1 MDAVHTTQVSGVA
14 QQRTTALWLM
24 VVLLAVIATTLLVR
38 DGRAWS
44 PPPVLADN
52 PAAGT
57 KGVFAFTGQLDR
69 NRYGLFMVD
78 VESSNLWCYEYLPGT
93 RKLKLV
99 AARSFR
105 ADRYLEDYA
114 NDEPT
119 PSQVQAMLKDQS
131 RIENRL
137 ESGGTALPA
146 GDDEDALGTS
156 IPGVAP

>member
-1 MDAVHTTQVSGVA
+1 MRAEHMTEAAVVSRQWTPVSWIIA
-14 QQRTTALWLM
+14 I
-24 VVLLAVIATTLLVR
+24 LLAIIATTLLLR
-38 DGRAWS
+38 DGRPLVAQRVLGDS
-44 PPPVLADN
+44 PM
-52 PAAGT
+52 AGA

-69 NRYGLFMVD
+69 NRYGLFMID
-78 VESSNLWCYEYLPGT
+78 VESSNLWCYEYLPST

-119 PSQVQAMLKDQS
+119 PSQVQAMLKDQ
-131 RIENRL
+131 NRVEGRL
-137 ESGGTALPA
+137 DGGGTTQPM

-156 IPGVAP
+156 IPGVRP

>member
-1 MDAVHTTQVSGVA
+1 MRAERMTEAAVVP
-14 QQRTTALWLM
+14 QQRTTVLWIIAI
-24 VVLLAVIATTLLVR
+24 LLAISATTLLLR
-38 DGRAWS
+38 DGRPLAAQ
-44 PPPVLADN
+44 PVLGDS
-52 PAAGT
+52 PMAGA

-69 NRYGLFMVD
+69 NRYGLFMID
-78 VESSNLWCYEYLPGT
+78 VESSNLWCYEYLPST

-119 PSQVQAMLKDQS
+119 PSQVQAMLKDQ
-131 RIENRL
+131 NRVEGRL
-137 ESGGTALPA
+137 DGGGTTQPV

-156 IPGVAP
+156 IPGVRP